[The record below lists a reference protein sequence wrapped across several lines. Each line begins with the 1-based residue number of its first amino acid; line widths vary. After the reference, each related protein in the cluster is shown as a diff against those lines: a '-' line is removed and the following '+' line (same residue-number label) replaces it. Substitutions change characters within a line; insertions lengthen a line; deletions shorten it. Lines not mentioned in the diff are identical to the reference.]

1 MAKTSSWS
9 ALWPNRSTGMTP
21 RGFRPNRL
29 AVAMP
34 RLNEAASILK
44 VASST
49 STNTGVAPT
58 SATASPV
65 AQKVKDGHSTASP
78 RPTPLAISTMTSASV
93 PLAQVT
99 TCLAPQKA
107 ASAASSAVTSG
118 PLMNWQ
124 CASTRATA
132 SSTAGPSRR
141 RWLATSMKGILSVR
155 SCWFMEPAGSR
166 ALRRLGGG
174 QKLADDA
181 TRSLAGRRASRGP
194 RRIFQAA
201 DRDFETGDALVAGH
215 RRHLAAHGAQE
226 GDQFGAQRFVMADRE
241 MAHRIAAVGFEAET
255 FGDLTREQVAHHV
268 FAACRH
274 RDVAGLERRQPVGID
289 VGEHARG
296 GSKLQQRDI
305 LALGDRAGELRLHF
319 DNVGFGEP
327 ADQVDVVDGEIDHH
341 ADIRHARRKRSDA
354 GDADRQNIFTGNRL
368 LDGGDRRIEPL
379 DMPDHQSDA
388 GAARGGHDL
397 PPLLDRGRDRLLD
410 QDMNVAGNAG
420 QRDLVMKMRG
430 GCDRHGIDALGEQI
444 VEICKSAAAD
454 ELSGACAMFG
464 QGVDDAAK
472 RCVRQPR
479 QHAGMIG
486 AHDASADYADAKC
499 RLRISLRLRISVV
512 MRRDHFCNHVTGPQI
527 RRIRFNPQKHTFTLP
542 ARHCQKIA
550 PPKRDLRRGSLA
562 RRHRCGEWPE
572 VDSKHVLIQT
582 ITC

>member
-49 STNTGVAPT
+49 STNIGLAPT

-132 SSTAGPSRR
+132 PSTAGPSRR

-174 QKLADDA
+174 QKSADDA
-181 TRSLAGRRASRGP
+181 TRSLAGRRACRGP
-194 RRIFQAA
+194 GRIFQAA

-215 RRHLAAHGAQE
+215 CRHLAAHRAQE
-226 GDQFGAQRFVMADRE
+226 CDQFGAQRFVMSDRE
-241 MAHRIAAVGFEAET
+241 VAHRIAAVGFEAET
-255 FGDLTREQVAHHV
+255 FGDLTREQIAHPIL
-268 FAACRH
+268 AARRH
-274 RDVAGLERRQPVGID
+274 RDVAGLERRQPVGVD

-341 ADIRHARRKRSDA
+341 ADIRHARRERPDA
-354 GDADRQNIFTGNRL
+354 GDADRQDVFTRDRL
-368 LDGGDRRIEPL
+368 LDGSDRRIEPL
-379 DMPDHQSDA
+379 DMPDHQGDA
-388 GAARGGHDL
+388 GAARRGHDL
-397 PPLLDRGRDRLLD
+397 LPLLDRGSDRLLD
-410 QDMNVAGNAG
+410 QDVNVAGDAG
-420 QRDLVMKMRG
+420 ERDLVMEMRG
-430 GCDRHGIDALGEQI
+430 GCDRHGIDALGEQV
-444 VEICKSAAAD
+444 VEICKGAAAD
-454 ELSGACAMFG
+454 ERGGARAMLG
-464 QGVDDAAK
+464 QGIDDADK
-472 RCVRQPR
+472 GGVRQTR

-486 AHDASADYADAKC
+486 THDAGADHTDAKR
-499 RLRISLRLRISVV
+499 RLHISLM
-512 MRRDHFCNHVTGPQI
+512 MRRDHF
-527 RRIRFNPQKHTFTLP
+527 
-542 ARHCQKIA
+542 
-550 PPKRDLRRGSLA
+550 
-562 RRHRCGEWPE
+562 
-572 VDSKHVLIQT
+572 
-582 ITC
+582 